1 MAELDNTV
9 PSSASSYTVDA
20 STKGVQV
27 GASYSFLVISVNVV
41 GDSDPSDKQAG
52 QLT

>member
-1 MAELDNTV
+1 MAELDYTV
-9 PSSASSYTVDA
+9 PSSARSYTVDA
-20 STKGVQV
+20 STKCVQV
-27 GASYSFLVISVNVV
+27 GALYSFLVISINVV